1 MKGEEKKIYDLSIK
15 AIEEN
20 RDIYFIKD
28 LIAFLPCSRAHF
40 YKLFPDGKDGLD
52 NIKALLTDN
61 KIKTK
66 IEIKRKLRN
75 GDKASELL
83 ALYKLIG
90 DEDERK
96 RLSMNYT
103 ENLNKEVTI
112 PEIEFF
118 ESDDKAEQ

>member
-1 MKGEEKKIYDLSIK
+1 MKAEEKKIYDLSVEI
-15 AIEEN
+15 IEGN

-28 LIAFLPCSRAHF
+28 LICFLPCEKTTF
-40 YKLFPDGKDGLD
+40 YVLFPEDSEKSES
-52 NIKALLTDN
+52 IKALLIAN
-61 KIKTK
+61 RIKTK
-66 IEIKRKLRN
+66 IEIKNKLRN
-75 GDKASELL
+75 GDKAAELL

-118 ESDDKAEQ
+118 DSDDKTE